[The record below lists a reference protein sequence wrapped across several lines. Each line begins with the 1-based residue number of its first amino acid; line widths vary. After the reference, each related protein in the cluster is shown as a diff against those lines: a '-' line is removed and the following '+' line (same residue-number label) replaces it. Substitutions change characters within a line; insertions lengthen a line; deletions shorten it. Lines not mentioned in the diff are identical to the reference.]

1 MSPRPADP
9 GLQAERTLL
18 AWRRTCLT
26 LAVGYLLWIRLL
38 AGPLGAVAVII
49 GLVGLAAVAVSWTL
63 PTLRY
68 RRWHDH
74 LREDPEGLRV
84 GGLPMAVL
92 TATAVSV
99 GVLALVVVVVV

>member
-26 LAVGYLLWIRLL
+26 LAVGYLLWIRVL
-38 AGPLGAVAVII
+38 AEPLGAIAVAV
-49 GLVGLAAVAVSWTL
+49 GLIGLAAVAVSWTL

-74 LREDPEGLRV
+74 LWEDPEGFRV
-84 GGLPMAVL
+84 GGHTIAALSL
-92 TATAVSV
+92 TAVVGGILGLIAVF
-99 GVLALVVVVVV
+99 VL